1 MKFSKSTAN
10 LLLVFV
16 TILWGSTYIFNKMV
30 VNAGMQSGT
39 INAVRGAMCVV
50 GGIVLFH
57 HQLRQANWF
66 DIKVGLIVGLVNF
79 CGYYLRTLGL
89 RYTTPAKS
97 SFITVTYV
105 ILTPLVLWL
114 FWHER
119 PKLKIIF
126 AIPLSL
132 AGMAIL
138 TGITSNNWS
147 LQIGDWITFLSA
159 FFWAFQIIIFGKYAS
174 HASNPWIIITFIG
187 LVQVICGTPLA
198 LTMERQSLTHINWL
212 QALIPLAIIAIVITF
227 TARGIQIKAQRYTD
241 ATSASLILMSESFF
255 ATLISTLL
263 GYDKLTPQL
272 IIGGILIILAN
283 VIMQIDFKKPELKT
297 DM

>member
-1 MKFSKSTAN
+1 MKLSKSTAN

-30 VNAGMQSGT
+30 VDAGMQSGT
-39 INAVRGAMCVV
+39 INAVRGAMCVF
-50 GGIVLFH
+50 GGLVLFH
-57 HQLRQANWF
+57 RQLKRATLF

-89 RYTTPAKS
+89 RSTTPAKS

-105 ILTPLVLWL
+105 VLTPLVLWL

-119 PKLKIIF
+119 PKFKIIF

-132 AGMAIL
+132 VGMAIL
-138 TGITSNNWS
+138 TGVADNGWS
-147 LQIGDWITFLSA
+147 LQSGDFITFLSA

-174 HASNPWIIITFIG
+174 RASSPWIIITLIG

-198 LTMERQSLTHINWL
+198 LTMERASLAHINWL
-212 QALIPLAIIAIVITF
+212 QALLPLAIVAIVITF
-227 TARGIQIKAQRYTD
+227 AARGIQIRAQKYTD

-255 ATLISTLL
+255 ATTISVLL
-263 GYDKLTPQL
+263 GYDQLSPRL
-272 IIGGILIILAN
+272 IIGGLLIIIAN
-283 VIMQIDFKKPELKT
+283 VIMQFDLRKPKLSMQE
-297 DM
+297 